1 MMNFWFDQSTT
12 LNSLKSLNSLD
23 DVFKFIL
30 NNIDAM
36 KKDFEIKRLIIGISS
51 LLMTPGLLDNGV
63 QNYAQQLMHAI
74 LFLCERS
81 INLKIK
87 SIEND
92 KE

>member
-63 QNYAQQLMHAI
+63 QKYAQ
-74 LFLCERS
+74 
-81 INLKIK
+81 
-87 SIEND
+87 
-92 KE
+92 

>member
-30 NNIDAM
+30 NNIYSK

-63 QNYAQQLMHAI
+63 QKYAQ
-74 LFLCERS
+74 
-81 INLKIK
+81 
-87 SIEND
+87 
-92 KE
+92 

>member
-63 QNYAQQLMHAI
+63 QNYAQ
-74 LFLCERS
+74 
-81 INLKIK
+81 
-87 SIEND
+87 
-92 KE
+92 